1 MRRKILQYILI
12 CVMTGVMF
20 TGCGSNEEKK
30 EDASSAMESALSEN
44 KSDDDSSDQPDEKED
59 ATTTEKADTTE
70 KQEQTTEKA
79 TSNKTENEKP
89 SKDTES
95 SDQPTE
101 DKTPADNTQ
110 AAHNHSYTSKIIKEA
125 TCTVNG
131 VRTYTCDCGDSYT
144 EDLSKVDHTSS
155 DWTITKAATCTKEGT
170 KIKTCTTCG
179 IELDSAAIAKTGHT
193 ESGWVTVTEATCS
206 SDGLKHKT
214 CTVCGTET
222 ASETITS
229 NGSHNYYWD
238 GNNTTRTHKCS
249 GCSYVGV
256 TEYNING
263 AWGYYDDNAAA
274 TLWNYVNTERNKTWV
289 GLIDDW
295 GKPAGG
301 TYVES
306 LVSSNSLISK
316 AKTRAAEVAT
326 NFNHGSNTDECLA
339 WGYGTAIDAMSYW
352 QKSSTHM
359 NAITN
364 DEYIYGGITCFWY
377 DSDNSGIN
385 LTPIWVLEMSRN

>member
-30 EDASSAMESALSEN
+30 KDASSAMESALSEN

-110 AAHNHSYTSKIIKEA
+110 AAHKHNYTSKITKEA

-131 VRTYTCDCGDSYT
+131 VITYTCDCGDSYT
-144 EDLSKVDHTSS
+144 EDLPRVDHTSS

-179 IELDSAAIAKTGHT
+179 IELDSAVIAKTGHS

-206 SDGLKHKT
+206 SNGLKHKT
-214 CTVCGTET
+214 CTVCGIET

-238 GNNTTRTHKCS
+238 GDNTTRTHKCS
-249 GCSYVGV
+249 GCSYVGI

-274 TLWNYVNTERNKTWV
+274 TLWNYVNIERNKAITNTE
-289 GLIDDW
+289 DDW
-295 GKPAGG
+295 GNATGVINVP
-301 TYVES
+301 Y
-306 LVSSNSLISK
+306 LILSNELNSK
-316 AKTRAAEVAT
+316 AKNRAAEVAT
-326 NFNHGSNTDECLA
+326 NFSHGSNTDECLA
-339 WGYGTAIDAMSYW
+339 WGQGSPEAAMDAWIGSYN
-352 QKSSTHM
+352 HM
-359 NAITN
+359 KGITN
-364 DEYIYGGITCFWY
+364 SEYVYGGIACFWY
-377 DSDNSGIN
+377 DSDNSGTN